1 MFSVKVIKSHYKILN
16 TADEAKCENS
26 FIIHT
31 ATADVMDG
39 FVKKLNEIAGQMK
52 CELDVIALTYKYE
65 TNVADSVKSCDWT
78 DMPEMSVNKDILA
91 VPEITIFYKLTSDQF
106 KTFQDLLKEK
116 TEIKLTSKS
125 NGFWY
130 PERMQS
136 LKKNYDKF
144 WVDEVKPKYPIY
156 IISKGRW
163 DKRYTSKYL
172 EWAGVDY
179 KIVVEPQEYEK
190 YAGVIDP
197 AKIITLPEEY
207 LNKNQGGIPAR
218 NFVLQHSRKN
228 GDFRHW
234 ILDDNIKIYCRFYN
248 NERIIVRGGSPFR
261 TVEDFVDRYT
271 NVKLCGHQ
279 YRMFVPPMSIGTKA
293 FTINTRIY
301 SSILIRNDI
310 EYDWRG
316 KYNEDTDLSLRVLK
330 DGDPTLLFNCF
341 LADKEETMIQKG
353 GNTDSIYVEDGLLLK
368 AQSLQAQH
376 PDVTKVT
383 TRFGRTHHL
392 VNYKP
397 FKQNKLIKKDVIDA
411 QVDYKLELKLK
422 TELPEFWRNN
432 S

>member
-1 MFSVKVIKSHYKILN
+1 MMN
-16 TADEAKCENS
+16 MANEATCENR

-39 FVKKLNEIAGQMK
+39 FVKTINEIAGLMN
-52 CELDVIALTYKYE
+52 CELDVIALKYKYK
-65 TNVADSVKSCDWT
+65 TNVPDNVKSCDWVG
-78 DMPEMSVNKDILA
+78 MPEMAVNKDVLSI
-91 VPEITIFYKLTSDQF
+91 PEITIYYKLTSEQF
-106 KTFQDLLKEK
+106 IVFQGLLKEK
-116 TEIKLTSKS
+116 TEIKLTKKSKS
-125 NGFWY
+125 FWF
-130 PERMQS
+130 PERMPS

-144 WVDEVKPKYPIY
+144 WVDAVKPKYPIY

-163 DKRYTSKYL
+163 EKRYTSKYL
-172 EWAGVDY
+172 EWAGIDY
-179 KIVVEPQEYEK
+179 KIVVEPQEYDN

-197 AKIITLPEEY
+197 AKIIILPTEY

-218 NFVLQHSRKN
+218 NFVLQHSKKN
-228 GDFRHW
+228 GDYRHW
-234 ILDDNIKIYCRFYN
+234 ILDDNIKVYCRFHKN
-248 NERIIVRGGSPFR
+248 SRIVVCGGSPFR

-279 YRMFVPPMSIGTKA
+279 YRMIIPPLSLRTKVY
-293 FTINTRIY
+293 TSNTRIY

-310 EYDWRG
+310 EDEWRG

-330 DGDPTLLFNCF
+330 NGSPTLLFNCF

-376 PDVTKVT
+376 PDVTKIT

-392 VNYKP
+392 VDYKP
-397 FKQNKLIKKDVIDA
+397 FKKNKLIKKDVIEEL
-411 QVDYKLELKLK
+411 VDYKLELKLK
-422 TELPEFWRNN
+422 TDLPVFWANN